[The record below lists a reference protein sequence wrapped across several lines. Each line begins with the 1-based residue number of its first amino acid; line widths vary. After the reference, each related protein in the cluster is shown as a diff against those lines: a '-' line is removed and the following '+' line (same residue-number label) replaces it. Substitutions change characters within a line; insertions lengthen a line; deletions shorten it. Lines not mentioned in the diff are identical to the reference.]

1 MAYTGCMPR
10 RWSVLLL
17 VAALATAACSS
28 DGSSDSTTAPTT
40 ADTGTTAPSG
50 PTGTD
55 GGPTT
60 VPPDQVDAPP
70 LEVALVWHQHQ
81 PRYPVVDGLVSRP
94 WVRVHATK
102 DYLDMVERVDA
113 FPDLQITFNL
123 TPSLLLQLQELSDG
137 ARDLYWDLSATP
149 VAELTDAQR
158 TLLVERFFDVNPQI
172 VDRFWRYAELAA
184 ADRSTFDDRD
194 LRDLQVLFNLAWT
207 DPTYLAR
214 PPLDAL
220 VEQGAD
226 FDEDDVAT
234 VLGVHQELVDAVIGA
249 HAERWADGRIELT
262 TTPLAHPILP
272 LLADTDLALQQD
284 PLAVVPADPF
294 REYPDARE
302 HVELGLDLATELL
315 GDRPTGMWPGEGA
328 VAQEVVKLWSDA
340 GVDWVATGEDVL
352 ARSLG
357 IGSFEREG
365 DVVREADL
373 LYRPWLVRHRDD
385 SEPVAVFF
393 RDTRL
398 ADLIGFEYS
407 GTDAD
412 EAVTDL
418 IGRLGAIRTQLAE
431 EGADGPHLVTIVLD
445 GENAWEHYPDD
456 GGPFLDAL
464 YTALTTTDW
473 LRTTTPT
480 DFLDRHAGELEE
492 LPAPLAAGSWI
503 GGTLSTWIGEPEEAR
518 AWELLRAARLDLR
531 RAEQQGASTEQLAAA
546 HDAMR
551 WAQGS
556 DWFWW
561 FGDDQDSGDDA
572 YFDRAYRELL
582 GQVYDE
588 LGLERPAWTEVPIVP
603 ATPVEART
611 TEAGT
616 SVLDGD
622 AGRLEVGIDDERL
635 TVTTDATA
643 PFELYVRSARGGRE
657 RGTSLDG
664 EVLGFGA
671 TQVVRFDGTSGCA
684 ARSLPPVGVAELIVA
699 CEPVTAGPAGEGT
712 VELSVEAEVFGGFQ
726 TGDRIWLQLRSAT
739 GTTPTDAPGLVVAPD
754 VGGFDVVFDLEDPTG
769 DDHGPGDYVY
779 PTDTVFTEGSFDL
792 TGFQLG
798 STEDEIVFVFD
809 LAAPIANPWSSPT
822 GLAIQTFDVYLDTG
836 AGSVADGGE
845 RLFLDGRN
853 AALPDGS
860 TWDVAVAVEGWM
872 PKVVR
877 IVDGARIEDRG
888 SVRTTVVGDQGRV
901 IVRVPRDALG
911 ATTDPSTWR
920 IAVAV
925 LGQEGFPSSGVDRV
939 RDVAVT
945 AAQWRFGGGTGAASD
960 TRIIDLLH
968 PEPGEQE
975 ALLAAPAD
983 SGSSQADLTADD
995 VAVVPLLPLP

>member
-1 MAYTGCMPR
+1 MAYTERMRR

-17 VAALATAACSS
+17 TASIAVAACSA
-28 DGSSDSTTAPTT
+28 DDAADDSVPPETAPTE
-40 ADTGTTAPSG
+40 TAPAQTAS
-50 PTGTD
+50 PDTS
-55 GGPTT
+55 T
-60 VPPDQVDAPP
+60 VATLPPEQVDAPP

-113 FPDLQITFNL
+113 YEDLRLTFNL
-123 TPSLLLQLQELSDG
+123 TPSLLLQLQELSAG
-137 ARDLYWDLSATP
+137 ARDLYADLSATP
-149 VAELTDAQR
+149 VAELTEEQR
-158 TLLVERFFDVNPQI
+158 TLLTERFFDVNPAI
-172 VDRFWRYAELAA
+172 VERFPRYAELAA

-194 LRDLQVLFNLAWT
+194 LQDLQVLFNLAWT

-220 VEQGAD
+220 VELGAD
-226 FDEDDVAT
+226 FDQEDVAT
-234 VLGVHQELVDAVIGA
+234 VLGVHQELVDAVIDA

-284 PLAVVPADPF
+284 PQAVVPADPF
-294 REYPDARE
+294 REYADARE
-302 HVELGLDLATELL
+302 HVELGLDLATELF

-340 GVDWVATGEDVL
+340 EVDWVATGEDVL

-357 IGSFEREG
+357 IGSFERVG
-365 DVVREADL
+365 DVVRDADL
-373 LYRPWLVRHRDD
+373 LYRPWLVRHRDG
-385 SEPVAVFF
+385 SPPVAVFF

-412 EAVTDL
+412 EAVADL
-418 IGRLGAIRTQLAE
+418 IGRLGAIRSRLAE
-431 EGADGPHLVTIVLD
+431 QGAEGPHLVTIVLD
-445 GENAWEHYPDD
+445 GENAWEYYPED

-480 DFLDRHAGELEE
+480 EFLERHGDALEE

-518 AWELLRAARLDLR
+518 AWELLRTARLDLR
-531 RAEQQGASTEQLAAA
+531 RAEQQGAADEELAAA
-546 HDAMR
+546 HEAMR

-582 GQVYDE
+582 GQVYDA
-588 LGLERPAWTEVPIVP
+588 LGLERPAWVAVPIVP
-603 ATPVEART
+603 ATPVEATT
-611 TEAGT
+611 TEDGAG
-616 SVLDGD
+616 VLEGE
-622 AGRLEVGIDDERL
+622 AGRLRLAVDDEQL
-635 TVTTDATA
+635 TITTTATG
-643 PFELYVRSARGGRE
+643 PFEVYVRSARGGRE

-664 EVLGFGA
+664 AVLGFGA
-671 TQVVRFDGTSGCA
+671 TQVVRYDGTSGCA
-684 ARSLPPVGVAELIVA
+684 AGSLPPVGTPELIVA
-699 CEPVTAGPAGEGT
+699 CEPVTVETGT
-712 VELSVEAEVFGGFQ
+712 DGAVTLAVDAEVFGGFQ
-726 TGDRIWLQLRSAT
+726 TGDRIWVQLRSAT
-739 GTTPTDAPGLVVAPD
+739 ATTPTGAPGLVVAPD
-754 VGGFDVVFDLEDPTG
+754 IGGFEVLLDVEDPTG
-769 DDHGPGDYVY
+769 DDHGPGTYTY
-779 PTDTVFTEGSFDL
+779 PTDPVFPEGVFDL
-792 TGFQLG
+792 TRFQLG
-798 STEDEIVFVFD
+798 RTEDEIVLVFD
-809 LAAPIANPWSSPT
+809 LAAPIANPWNSPT
-822 GLAIQTFDVYLDTG
+822 GLAVQTFDVYLDTEPGTG
-836 AGSVADGGE
+836 ADTGD
-845 RLFLDGRN
+845 RLLLGGRN
-853 AALPDGS
+853 AALGEDDR
-860 TWDVAVAVEGWM
+860 WEAAVAVEGWM

-877 IVDGARIEDRG
+877 VVDGSRVEDRG

-901 IVRVPRDALG
+901 IVRVPREAIG
-911 ATTDPSTWR
+911 ADTDPSTWR
-920 IAVAV
+920 VAVAV
-925 LGQEGFPSSGVDRV
+925 LGQEGYPSSGVDRV

-945 AAQWRFGGGTGAASD
+945 AAQWRFGGGTGDAND

-975 ALLAAPAD
+975 SLLSARPTT
-983 SGSSQADLTADD
+983 SSPQADLTADD
-995 VAVVPLLPLP
+995 VTTIPLLP